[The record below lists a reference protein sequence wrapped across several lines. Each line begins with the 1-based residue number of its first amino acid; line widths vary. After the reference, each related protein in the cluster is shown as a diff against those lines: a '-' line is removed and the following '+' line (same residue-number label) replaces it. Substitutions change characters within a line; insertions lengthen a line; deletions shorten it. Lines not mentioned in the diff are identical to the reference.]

1 MSVLSGVLATKLP
14 VFAPQRGAARLEW
27 SEFVLRDICIVVA
40 MALAPFC
47 MLHFL
52 RGNIVLA
59 LLNTACL
66 AMLAATICRLH
77 FRSATA
83 LDGSMIIALGGITVL
98 ASIFY
103 NGMVGLLW
111 SYCVCVGA
119 FVLMERKLA
128 ALFNV
133 FFVLL
138 LVPISAITLDWIIGL
153 RVFFTLSLV
162 SGLAYIFCYL

>member
-83 LDGSMIIALGGITVL
+83 LDGSMIIALGGITV
-98 ASIFY
+98 
-103 NGMVGLLW
+103 
-111 SYCVCVGA
+111 
-119 FVLMERKLA
+119 
-128 ALFNV
+128 
-133 FFVLL
+133 
-138 LVPISAITLDWIIGL
+138 PIAPIPSGSGDFGDQIMTLIQVIPESVQIW
-153 RVFFTLSLV
+153 
-162 SGLAYIFCYL
+162 